1 MEEIRTIQVGNT
13 LEMAGL
19 IPRGFPSKSLAST
32 SNSSPLSSYTPF
44 SISSSSSSI
53 SEDSLEVPTALFV
66 SGIEVDSTAVK
77 GTGSYG
83 AVYVAKWHGTKVAAK
98 RLHEIFFEALVTPE
112 SKLGILRSF
121 AREVNMLVQLKH
133 PNIVQFYGVY
143 KSSGTRTLELS
154 SDTYL
159 IQELMHCALDVRNRQ
174 TPRLT
179 FRNVVDIGKDI
190 ASGLRYL
197 HERAE
202 PILHRDL
209 ASKNILLSTSG
220 VAKIADLGVAKI
232 LDQGRKTPQ
241 SRLPGTEL
249 YMPPE
254 VKIEGMPYDTLVDIY
269 SVGVIFLEMSIGR
282 DSRANE
288 AFKVASDHSIV
299 LTPEIER
306 RSADFEV
313 LGNHPLKPTILKC
326 LTRREE
332 RPTAKGI
339 SLLLS
344 TLSNSQ
350 EYQTTSE
357 TPIIPAPRNTP
368 GVSSPKNDYSFR
380 ELSSRCE
387 MLEGMVQTLQ
397 EEKGFVQNKLD
408 SYLRGDYEE
417 QCTSNMEDQIE
428 KLMSENASLQSLL
441 VSKDAMIT
449 DLSGRHSLPPTLS
462 SEQTRD
468 QRASLLQKLN
478 EAQESKKQEVDRLQ
492 QQVLTMYKENA
503 SLRQEL
509 QMLRGH
515 FMPQTQP
522 AAASHESEYSYGTT
536 SSGHTSLPE
545 QLPSYSSFSSDGEFL
560 ESFRSK
566 ISLSAEQLP
575 TLKENPTRS
584 SSFSGP
590 RSVASGAADSVV
602 PSLSEFKKV
611 KKQLDK
617 YKGVNIELDQK
628 LKEAQLELQKYSG
641 RKTNTDIMYR
651 NDIARMQ
658 AENSRLQA
666 RLDSTLHENN
676 RLRSQL
682 SARRY

>member
-1 MEEIRTIQVGNT
+1 
-13 LEMAGL
+13 MAGL
-19 IPRGFPSKSLAST
+19 LPRGVTSESSAST
-32 SNSSPLSSYTPF
+32 SNTSLMSSYTPSSF
-44 SISSSSSSI
+44 SSSSSSI

-66 SGIEVDSTAVK
+66 SGIKVDAKAVK

-83 AVYVAKWHGTKVAAK
+83 SVYVAQWHGSKVAAK

-112 SKLGILRSF
+112 SKMGILRSF

-174 TPRLT
+174 SPRLT
-179 FRNVVDIGKDI
+179 LRHVVDIGKDI

-197 HERAE
+197 HERAQ

-209 ASKNILLSTSG
+209 ASKNVLLSTSG

-232 LDQGRKTPQ
+232 LEQGRKTPQ

-288 AFKVASDHSIV
+288 AFRVGSDRSIV

-306 RSADFEV
+306 RSADFEA
-313 LGNHPLKPTILKC
+313 LGNHPLKPVILKC
-326 LTRREE
+326 LSRREE
-332 RPTAKGI
+332 RPTARAI

-344 TLSNSQ
+344 TLSNSK
-350 EYQTTSE
+350 EYQSAPE
-357 TPIIPAPRNTP
+357 TPIIPAPSSTP
-368 GVSSPKNDYSFR
+368 DATSPKNNYSLR

-387 MLEGMVQTLQ
+387 MLEGTVQALQ
-397 EEKGFVQNKLD
+397 RDKNVLQNKLD
-408 SYLRGDYEE
+408 SYLRGDHEE
-417 QCTSNMEDQIE
+417 QFTSKVDEDQID

-441 VSKDAMIT
+441 IRKDAMIAE
-449 DLSGRHSLPPTLS
+449 LSGHRSLPFSLP

-468 QRASLLQKLN
+468 QRANLLQKLN

-492 QQVLTMYKENA
+492 QQVLTMYKEN
-503 SLRQEL
+503 STVRQEL
-509 QMLRGH
+509 QILRERL
-515 FMPQTQP
+515 MPQTQTGIAP
-522 AAASHESEYSYGTT
+522 PESEYSYGTT
-536 SSGHTSLPE
+536 STAPTSLPE

-575 TLKENPTRS
+575 TLKEISTRS

-590 RSVASGAADSVV
+590 RSVASGAADSVA
-602 PSLSEFKKV
+602 PSFSEFKKV

-617 YKGVNIELDQK
+617 YKSVNIELDQR

-641 RKTNTDIMYR
+641 RRSNTDVMYQ
-651 NDIARMQ
+651 NDIGRMR

-666 RLDSTLHENN
+666 RLNSTLHENN
-676 RLRSQL
+676 QLRSQL
-682 SARRY
+682 GSRRY